1 VEFIAETADDPLRR
15 LRDLVALMGDLG
27 LPGSVVEMTAA
38 GPQKALWDVRKAGLN
53 IMMSMKGDGKP
64 VSFIEDCAVP
74 LEHLADY
81 VDRLTQVFARHG
93 TRGTWYAHASVGTLH
108 VRPILDMR
116 RDGAAKMRAIAE
128 EASAMVREY
137 KGAFSGEHG
146 DGLVR
151 SEWVAWQFGPRLTR
165 AFERVREAGK
175 KPRAVLVSGGGN
187 DIAGDEF
194 AMLINHVHSGLP
206 ALNATVAD
214 GVIRE
219 RLRTAMASLVG
230 VVTRLSESH
239 FGERARVVIHGYDYS
254 IPDGRGW
261 LGGGWFLPGPWLEP
275 GFRRKGH
282 VAEKPRQK
290 ESVLE
295 ANARVVRD
303 LIDRYNAMLSAL
315 VRDLAAAGLSHVRY
329 VDLRGTLSTALP
341 SGYKADWGNELH
353 PTKPGFAK
361 VTVKIAAAL

>member
-1 VEFIAETADDPLRR
+1 MKKRTRP
-15 LRDLVALMGDLG
+15 
-27 LPGSVVEMTAA
+27 
-38 GPQKALWDVRKAGLN
+38 RKAGAART
-53 IMMSMKGDGKP
+53 GRPGARAETRRAYGAGVD
-64 VSFIEDCAVP
+64 
-74 LEHLADY
+74 LADRVLRRRRSALAAAARKPSLGLLIAEGDSWFDY
-81 VDRLTQVFARHG
+81 PFYDVLEMLENQGYEVESVAHRGDSLEDMAHDPGQVERLTKAFE
-93 TRGTWYAHASVGTLH
+93 
-108 VRPILDMR
+108 
-116 RDGAAKMRAIAE
+116 K
-128 EASAMVREY
+128 VRE
-137 KGAFSGEHG
+137 
-146 DGLVR
+146 R
-151 SEWVAWQFGPRLTR
+151 
-165 AFERVREAGK
+165 GK
-175 KPRAVLVSGGGN
+175 KPRAILLSGGGN
-187 DIAGDEF
+187 DIAGEEF
-194 AMLINHVHSGLP
+194 PMLVNHANSGLP

-303 LIDRYNAMLSAL
+303 LIDRYNVMLSAL

>member
-1 VEFIAETADDPLRR
+1 MKKRTRP
-15 LRDLVALMGDLG
+15 
-27 LPGSVVEMTAA
+27 
-38 GPQKALWDVRKAGLN
+38 RKAGRVAKERRGGRAEARRAYRAGRDLADLVLGRRRSALAAAARKPKLGLL
-53 IMMSMKGDGKP
+53 IAEGDSWFDYPFCDVLEVLESQGYEIESVAHKGDNL
-64 VSFIEDCAVP
+64 EDMAHDPGQV
-74 LEHLADY
+74 E
-81 VDRLTQVFARHG
+81 RLTKAFE
-93 TRGTWYAHASVGTLH
+93 
-108 VRPILDMR
+108 
-116 RDGAAKMRAIAE
+116 K
-128 EASAMVREY
+128 VRE
-137 KGAFSGEHG
+137 
-146 DGLVR
+146 
-151 SEWVAWQFGPRLTR
+151 Q
-165 AFERVREAGK
+165 GK
-175 KPRAVLVSGGGN
+175 KPKAILLSGGGN

-194 AMLINHVHSGLP
+194 RMLINHANSGLP
-206 ALNATVAD
+206 TLNATVAE
-214 GVIRE
+214 GLIQE

-239 FGERARVVIHGYDYS
+239 FGEKARVVLHGYDYP

-261 LGGGWFLPGPWLEP
+261 LGGAWILPGPWLEP

-303 LIDRYNAMLSAL
+303 LIDRYNVMLSAL

-329 VDLRGTLSTALP
+329 VDLRGTLSAALP

-361 VTVKIAAAL
+361 VTAKIAAAL